1 MRKIGKRTIAL
12 MMAVA
17 VAASSMTGCTKR
29 LPSDVI
35 ASYGD
40 QMIGRSEAE
49 FYARYQQYSTEY
61 MYLMYGS
68 DPTGLWK
75 QTDSTTSKTY
85 EDQAK
90 ESALTAVLQTEI
102 LNEKAVA
109 DGITLTEEEQKK
121 IEEAAEQ
128 IMKAEP
134 VVEASGVTEEIVK
147 SIVTKNAMAN
157 KQYQA
162 MIADIDT
169 NVDESTVLHKTIE
182 QISIRVKQDETAA
195 STESTEQT
203 EEQKEQAQKEE
214 AALAELAS
222 IIQSALE
229 QGATLDEIVEN
240 YHDKEFNGVTFT
252 VEKKD
257 AFAIGKDDTAVYTE
271 QAMAMTKGQV
281 ITAVDTNA
289 TYVVRCTSE
298 KDEEATQQAIEQE
311 LNNRRAAMFEQK
323 YEELKKSAKKFTVNE
338 KEWEKVVF
346 SEPLI
351 EIPTSSADAA
361 SDVAASSDEAQA
373 ESSSTDSSEAQSEA
387 SDSVEVN
394 K

>member
-12 MMAVA
+12 MMAAA
-17 VAASSMTGCTKR
+17 VAALSMTGCTKR

-40 QMIGRSEAE
+40 QMIGRPEAE

-85 EDQAK
+85 EDQVK

-182 QISIRVKQDETAA
+182 QISICVKQDETAA

-203 EEQKEQAQKEE
+203 KEQKEQAQKEQAQGEE

-222 IIQSALE
+222 IIQPALK

-240 YHDKEFNGVTFT
+240 YHDKEFNGVIFT

-271 QAMAMTKGQV
+271 QAMAMKKGQV
-281 ITAVDTNA
+281 ITAVDANA
-289 TYVVRCTSE
+289 TYVVRCISE
-298 KDEEATQQAIEQE
+298 KDKEATQQAIEQE

-323 YEELKKSAKKFTVNE
+323 YEELKKSAKKFTINE

-361 SDVAASSDEAQA
+361 SDAAASSDETRA
-373 ESSSTDSSEAQSEA
+373 ESSST
-387 SDSVEVN
+387 VEIN